1 MDSHVQPMSEFS
13 KTSDQSFARP
23 DTSNVDI
30 PVAGI
35 GGQHQAI
42 IQNFVDA
49 VLDGKPL
56 IAPAIEGVH
65 SVELANAWIYSILTD
80 ATVTMKLDVVA

>member
-1 MDSHVQPMSEFS
+1 MQPMSEFS
-13 KTSDQSFARP
+13 KTTDQSFARP
-23 DTSNVDI
+23 DTRKVDI

-35 GGQHQAI
+35 SGQHQAI